1 MPIPDIGMINHTMKY
16 GIGPNET
23 ELIAT
28 IGVTGKRIVTVEDI
42 AKILKTSRDSASAIA
57 RQLERKKKLLRLEKG
72 RYLLIPLEAW
82 SSGKYMEEG
91 RLIATELVTP
101 SYLSYWTA
109 LSFYG
114 WTEQVSQT
122 IFVATPKQ
130 KKPLTIGGTTFTFV
144 RLRLPRFFGYTEQRA
159 NERKIVVAEREKA
172 FVDCLDLPKYC
183 GDITEVAKGLWNGRN
198 EVDWGKVS
206 SYAIRMKNGAVVKRL
221 GYLMDALD
229 IKRPQTRRELLS
241 NLSAG
246 YALLNPGSGKAI
258 SYNAEW
264 KVAINL
270 DLNSLTEWK
279 TH

>member
-1 MPIPDIGMINHTMKY
+1 MKH
-16 GIGPNET
+16 GLGPNEI

-42 AKILKTSRDSASAIA
+42 AEMLKTSRDYASAIA

-91 RLIATELVTP
+91 RLIANELITP

-130 KKPLTIGGTTFTFV
+130 KRSLTIGGTTFKFV
-144 RLRLPRFFGYTEQRA
+144 RLRLPRFFGYTEQWA

-172 FVDCLDLPKYC
+172 LIDCVDMPKYC

-206 SYAIRMKNGAVVKRL
+206 AYAIQMKNGAIVKRL
-221 GYLMDALD
+221 GYLMDALG
-229 IKRPQTRRELLS
+229 IKRPQTRRELLGH
-241 NLSAG
+241 LSTG
-246 YALLNPGSGKAI
+246 YALLNPGSAKAI
-258 SYNAEW
+258 SYNADW
-264 KVAINL
+264 KVAINI

-279 TH
+279 IH